1 MKKMDKTIQGVDLYV
16 KGGVCMTTRKAYCTV
31 QISLIPNDEKW
42 AVRNA
47 FRMMTAYMNVY

>member
-1 MKKMDKTIQGVDLYV
+1 
-16 KGGVCMTTRKAYCTV
+16 MTTRKAYCTV